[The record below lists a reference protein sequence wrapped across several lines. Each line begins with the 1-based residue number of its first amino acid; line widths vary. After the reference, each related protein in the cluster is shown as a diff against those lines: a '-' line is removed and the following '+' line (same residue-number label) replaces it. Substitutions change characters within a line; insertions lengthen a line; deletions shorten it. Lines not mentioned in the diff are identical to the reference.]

1 MSSLDESIA
10 QTAKEAA
17 ERAVAEALLQFHV
30 PQIEYLSTEQAAT
43 YVNYSTQ
50 FLEIARHKADG
61 SGPPYIK
68 QQRAVRYR
76 RADLDA
82 WMARKRVVDE
92 PPPAPK
98 TLRRAKAAA

>member
-10 QTAKEAA
+10 QAAKEAA

-68 QQRAVRYR
+68 QARAVRYS
-76 RADLDA
+76 RADLNA

-92 PPPAPK
+92 PPPPPK
-98 TLRRAKAAA
+98 TMCRRPVAA